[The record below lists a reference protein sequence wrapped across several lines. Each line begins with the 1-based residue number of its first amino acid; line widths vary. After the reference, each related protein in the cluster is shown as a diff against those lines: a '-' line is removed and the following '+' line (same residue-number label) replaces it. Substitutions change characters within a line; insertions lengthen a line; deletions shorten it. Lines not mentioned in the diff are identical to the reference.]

1 MRSGISISLT
11 ESTEGK
17 ISGERKYQVDFPKGS
32 RSMGTYHYL
41 DGARIRIFYRGNEK
55 TCGRCHEPARS
66 CLGKG
71 MAKDCDLA
79 GGMRVILS
87 DHMKKIW
94 REIGFQPA
102 SFTLPTGDDAN
113 EENDIPISE
122 NSRFRRSDKLADQ
135 SGDIED
141 KFVGMT
147 IANISLECTDEEVR
161 KFIADNVSDDLDEE
175 ELDIVRDM
183 RKTVVTIT
191 RMLNSQTIKN
201 AMLKINFSDCKQ
213 KFFGRPLFCRPLRDI
228 TPEKINTVEKIIS
241 TEDKTSS
248 TPTHDQQTGTI
259 SKIIPGLPSEE
270 QQRDLSKKKK
280 KERQRK
286 LKEKMNKEDIEGK
299 EKKQKQI
306 QNL

>member
-1 MRSGISISLT
+1 
-11 ESTEGK
+11 
-17 ISGERKYQVDFPKGS
+17 
-32 RSMGTYHYL
+32 
-41 DGARIRIFYRGNEK
+41 
-55 TCGRCHEPARS
+55 
-66 CLGKG
+66 

-135 SGDIED
+135 SEDIED

-175 ELDIVRDM
+175 QLDIVRDM

-228 TPEKINTVEKIIS
+228 TPEKINTVEKTIS

-306 QNL
+306 QNLSAFDIMMKTRHLQNMAVDPRKELSFGSSPNLKRGSDELSSPNSPLPILDYKKNKSKESAVVGDEHSVQEL